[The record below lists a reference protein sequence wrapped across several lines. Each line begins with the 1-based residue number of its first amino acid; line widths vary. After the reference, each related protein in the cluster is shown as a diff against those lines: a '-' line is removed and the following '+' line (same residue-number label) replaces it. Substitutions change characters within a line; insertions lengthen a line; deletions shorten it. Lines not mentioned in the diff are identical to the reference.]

1 MNIRQLEYFIVMAE
15 TQQITEAAQPLYI
28 AQPPLSRSLQRLE
41 NELGVVLFTRTK
53 KGIELTDTG
62 KVLYEKGRLLL
73 KNYKDMLNVIKETEE
88 GVSGTVRIGTGYP
101 TVPLLAGKIL
111 SLRKHYPAVEFN
123 ITQEDPDKLLDMLR
137 KGNLD
142 IMFSPQTVD
151 DPELESIPLEPDPLI
166 LVVNRQ
172 LDPAPEEDSIP
183 IEKLEGIPFCM
194 LRNGDFYGYNEILI
208 NECQKHGFTPH
219 IFCQCNSA
227 STAMTLVAQ
236 GLGLSYQPKMV
247 VDTMTSQNLYG
258 KCIQDFENTMFPA
271 ILRKKDAYMSG
282 ALKVFLSLFRQE
294 SVFPSSLLIPDP
306 GKEDVL

>member
-1 MNIRQLEYFIVMAE
+1 MAE
-15 TQQITEAAQPLYI
+15 TQQITEAAQQLYI

-137 KGNLD
+137 KTD
-142 IMFSPQTVD
+142 SPS
-151 DPELESIPLEPDPLI
+151 PANPLTTMSAACTLTGTGSKKY
-166 LVVNRQ
+166 VKQWNRTK
-172 LDPAPEEDSIP
+172 S
-183 IEKLEGIPFCM
+183 M
-194 LRNGDFYGYNEILI
+194 R
-208 NECQKHGFTPH
+208 
-219 IFCQCNSA
+219 
-227 STAMTLVAQ
+227 
-236 GLGLSYQPKMV
+236 
-247 VDTMTSQNLYG
+247 
-258 KCIQDFENTMFPA
+258 
-271 ILRKKDAYMSG
+271 
-282 ALKVFLSLFRQE
+282 
-294 SVFPSSLLIPDP
+294 SS
-306 GKEDVL
+306 